1 MENLLSI
8 EALQVVPGNRMLC
21 LCTDDV
27 MLASTISESVNNPMP
42 VTVIQAI
49 LEGNVF
55 LHVVNGIAYAQGI
68 THFQSEFAQNDY
80 KYAFPVDIDTIYPI

>member
-21 LCTDDV
+21 LCTDDA
-27 MLASTISESVNNPMP
+27 MLASTISESVNNPLP
-42 VTVIQAI
+42 VIIIQAI
-49 LEGNVF
+49 LDGNVF
-55 LHVVNGIAYAQGI
+55 LHVVNGIAYAQGT
-68 THFQSEFAQNDY
+68 THFQSEFVRNGY